1 MKIYISYTH
10 LDKEQAALIADKL
23 KEAGH
28 DVTFDSW
35 NIKHGD
41 NLIKKISR
49 TIKSADAL
57 ILLLSRNSE
66 QSKWVM
72 HEFSAIAFNDLSS
85 QEQRIIPV
93 LIDKVAIPSYLSQY
107 MYIDLYSD
115 HEHGIRKL
123 IEFFEKD
130 RNEVTQQSSKEIH
143 REQQAKTR
151 ENKIIELAKAL
162 HDGRLTLV
170 SGSGVT
176 VDAGVPSWNDLLLQL
191 LGTMITRMSTDH
203 ALPMSGADANKFHS
217 RYSPSSLVVGT
228 YLKINLGNDFL
239 KELRDALYCSNP
251 QSSDLLDAIVD
262 LSRPQRDGKPLDS
275 IITFNFDA
283 LLEENLEK
291 QNIAHRAIYGEGVRN
306 SPNELPV
313 YHVHGFLP
321 RKGPIPENMEVV
333 FSEDAYH
340 NQFID
345 PFSWSNLIQLNK
357 LGQNTCLFIGL
368 SLTDPNLR
376 RLLDVA
382 IRKNPEKTLNHFIIK
397 KTPSNTQS
405 EATMD
410 KLALLLEEQDANE
423 LGLSVIWVDEFHEIP
438 VILNS
443 IAIKSGSTQKS

>member
-1 MKIYISYTH
+1 MKILISYTH
-10 LDKEQAALIADKL
+10 LDKDQATIIADKL
-23 KEAGH
+23 KTIGH
-28 DVTFDSW
+28 DVTLDPY

-49 TIKSADAL
+49 TIKSTDAL

-72 HEFSAIAFNDLSS
+72 HEFSAIAFNDLTGK
-85 QEQRIIPV
+85 EQRIIPV

-107 MYIDLYSD
+107 MYIDLFSD
-115 HEHGIRKL
+115 LEHGIRKL
-123 IEFFEKD
+123 IEYFEND
-130 RNEVTQQSSKEIH
+130 SSEATQQSAKEIH

-239 KELRDALYCSNP
+239 RELRDALYCSNP
-251 QSSDLLDAIVD
+251 KSSDLLNAIVD

-397 KTPSNTQS
+397 KTPSNTKS

-423 LGLSVIWVDEFHEIP
+423 LGLSVIWVDEFEEIP
-438 VILNS
+438 KLLNS
-443 IAIKSGSTQKS
+443 IALESGSNRRS

>member
-1 MKIYISYTH
+1 MKILISYTH
-10 LDKEQAALIADKL
+10 LDKDQATIIADKL
-23 KEAGH
+23 KTIGH
-28 DVTFDSW
+28 DVTLDPY

-49 TIKSADAL
+49 TIKSTDAL

-72 HEFSAIAFNDLSS
+72 HEFSAIAFNELTGK
-85 QEQRIIPV
+85 EQRIIPV

-107 MYIDLYSD
+107 MYIDLFSD
-115 HEHGIRKL
+115 LEHGVRKL
-123 IEFFEKD
+123 IEYFEND
-130 RNEVTQQSSKEIH
+130 SSEATQQSAKEIH

-239 KELRDALYCSNP
+239 RELRDALYCSNP
-251 QSSDLLDAIVD
+251 KSSDLLNAIVD

-397 KTPSNTQS
+397 KTPSNTKS

-423 LGLSVIWVDEFHEIP
+423 LGLNVIWVDEFEEIP
-438 VILNS
+438 KLLNS
-443 IAIKSGSTQKS
+443 IALESGSNRRS